1 VYIYLYNMYPQVYI
15 HVYYLPVGRGTLY
28 TYIHT
33 AVNVPQ
39 NTGTGTAVQVELNV
53 VDEVEL
59 NNIHSSST
67 WVVVVHVHK

>member
-1 VYIYLYNMYPQVYI
+1 MYPQVYI

-39 NTGTGTAVQVELNV
+39 NTGTAVQVELNV